1 MNKNKLVLAIAAPA
15 LLGMASA
22 QVTLTG
28 AGATFPAPLY
38 TEVYIPNFAKDTGIR
53 VNYQAVGS
61 GAGIRQLTDKV
72 VNFGASDAPL
82 SDAQLKEIEGKN
94 GSPVLH
100 IPTALGPVA
109 LTFNLP
115 GIQELRMDAA
125 VVSDIFLGKIIRW
138 NDPRIAA
145 LNPGVQLPRQLI
157 SAVHRSDGSGTTYI
171 FTSYLSAVS
180 PEWKSKVGAG
190 QSVNW
195 PAFSSLGGKGNPGVA
210 ALVSQTPGAI
220 GYVELKYALE
230 NKLPVVA
237 LKNQAGNFIK
247 PSLASAMVAT
257 SGVDVPSDLRL
268 LNQVVNTKEPQGYPI
283 VGMTWLL
290 VYQKQELT
298 AKSLEEA
305 KALATYLNWV
315 LTEGQKLNERASYV
329 QLSPDV
335 AKRAQA
341 LVASMT
347 YNGQP
352 LR

>member
-1 MNKNKLVLAIAAPA
+1 MNKLLSSAIAATA
-15 LLGMASA
+15 LLGVASA

-38 TEVYIPNFAKDTGIR
+38 TEAYIPNFTKATGIR

-82 SDAQLKEIEGKN
+82 SDAQLKEIQEKN

-115 GIQELRMDAA
+115 GIQELRLDAA
-125 VVSDIFLGKIIRW
+125 TVADIFLGKIIRW
-138 NDPRIAA
+138 NDPKIAA

-157 SAVHRSDGSGTTYI
+157 SATHRSDGSGTTFI
-171 FTSYLSAVS
+171 FTSYLSAIS

-210 ALVSQTPGAI
+210 AIVAQTPGSI

-230 NKLPVVA
+230 NKLPVVT
-237 LKNQAGNFIK
+237 LKNQAGNWIK
-247 PSLASAMVAT
+247 PSLASAVEAT
-257 SGVDVPSDLRL
+257 SGIDLPDDLRL
-268 LNQVVNTKEPQGYPI
+268 QNQVVNTKDPQGYPI

-290 VYQKQELT
+290 VYQKQEVT

-305 KALATYLNWV
+305 KALVRFLNWV
-315 LTEGQKLNERASYV
+315 LTEGQKLNEGASYV
-329 QLSPDV
+329 RLSPEV
-335 AKRAQA
+335 VKRAQA
-341 LVASMT
+341 LVNTMT